1 MRSKSTNNKNNNV
14 KTQHKNTTNN
24 KEKTCAKGSTAAK
37 SKQVAATTNVVNT
50 PKKTPKKVV
59 QKKEKAI
66 DHKCPGCRAP
76 IFFVPSLGKWRCEY
90 CNGEYTLEELQ
101 KFNNAS
107 SLEHNK
113 DVHLSENNED
123 LYTSYKC
130 KNCGA
135 EIVADNETAATFCV
149 YCGNTA
155 ILKSKLSGQFKPD
168 LIIPFKKEKKVA
180 INAFKNLSKG
190 RPFLPDD
197 FNDEKNIE
205 KIRGIY
211 IPFWIYDM
219 IVMGGIEGRGQKVS
233 SWSRGDTRYTKT
245 DYYKIYRD
253 GSIRFNKI
261 PVDGSSRF
269 DNDIMSS
276 IEPFDY
282 KELIPYNHAY
292 LSGFL
297 AERYDIEGDTL
308 VGEAVSRAVEST
320 KTTFLRDA
328 TGFSNKSIF
337 TNNLAPHDVKKQYAL
352 FPVWMVNVKY
362 KDKYYLFAMNGQTG
376 EFIGNMPIDK
386 NKVFV
391 YGIKMFLGLFLGGL
405 ALLFVLFK
413 LGVWFL

>member
-1 MRSKSTNNKNNNV
+1 MSTKKTNNTNNA

-24 KEKTCAKGSTAAK
+24 KGNAHAKGGTATAKKTNTAATAK
-37 SKQVAATTNVVNT
+37 PA
-50 PKKTPKKVV
+50 PKKVV

-76 IFFVPSLGKWRCEY
+76 IFFVPSLSKWKCEY
-90 CNGEYTLEELQ
+90 CNGAYTLEELQ
-101 KFNNAS
+101 KYNNAS
-107 SLEHNK
+107 SLEHNNN
-113 DVHLSENNED
+113 VHLTEGTVDDAVQD

-135 EIVADNETAATFCV
+135 EIVADSETAATFCV

-168 LIIPFKKEKKVA
+168 LIIPFKKEKQVA
-180 INAFKNLSKG
+180 INAFKNLSNG

-197 FNDEKNIE
+197 FNDESNIE

-219 IVMGGIEGRGQKVS
+219 VISGGIEGRGQKVT
-233 SWSRGDTRYTKT
+233 SWSRGDTHYTKT

-269 DNDIMSS
+269 ANDIMSS
-276 IEPFDY
+276 IEPFNY
-282 KELIPYNHAY
+282 NELVPYNHAY

-297 AERYDIEGDTL
+297 AERYDIDGDIL
-308 VGEAVSRAVEST
+308 VGDAVTRAIEST
-320 KTTFLRDA
+320 KTTFLNDA
-328 TGFSNKSIF
+328 TGFSSKSLYTDF
-337 TNNLAPHDVKKQYAL
+337 LRANDVVKKYAL

-376 EFIGNMPIDK
+376 EFIGNMPIDSK
-386 NKVFV
+386 KVWK
-391 YGIKMFLGLFLGGL
+391 YGIKWFLITFIGIVALIFILFM
-405 ALLFVLFK
+405 
-413 LGVWFL
+413 LGVTM

>member
-1 MRSKSTNNKNNNV
+1 MTSKSTNNKNNNV

-328 TGFSNKSIF
+328 TLLIVFLIS
-337 TNNLAPHDVKKQYAL
+337 L
-352 FPVWMVNVKY
+352 
-362 KDKYYLFAMNGQTG
+362 YLL
-376 EFIGNMPIDK
+376 II
-386 NKVFV
+386 
-391 YGIKMFLGLFLGGL
+391 
-405 ALLFVLFK
+405 
-413 LGVWFL
+413 